1 MAGGPVPAR
10 NDTPQSIEKAGERVA
25 RKEKTAKK
33 GKASKQKK
41 PSRAERK
48 AAKQEQKK
56 KKSGSLLLSLLT
68 MLLILVGIAELG
80 LLSFIGITAFRSS
93 FIKPQDISVTPG
105 QSGTETFYIQYSGPG
120 RRVVDGV
127 LVEGRELEQN
137 MVQTP
142 ADNPSAT

>member
-1 MAGGPVPAR
+1 M
-10 NDTPQSIEKAGERVA
+10 NTVA
-25 RKEKTAKK
+25 RKEKAAKK
-33 GKASKQKK
+33 GKAPKQKK

-68 MLLILVGIAELG
+68 VLLVLVGIAELG

-93 FIKPQDISVTPG
+93 VVKPQNIPVNSS

-142 ADNPSAT
+142 ADTPSPT